1 MMQELTIDGAR
12 GAPIPTRMPA
22 SMSKPSVSPTHTP
35 ILAAFFNQFSR
46 SFPVSNPAPTTVPTG
61 TSAPAP
67 IPTVTPEPLSVR
79 SALPEA
85 RVMGLSG
92 RLSMTVY
99 TPRHQLRPRNP
110 PGGA

>member
-1 MMQELTIDGAR
+1 MMQELTIDGAL
-12 GAPIPTRMPA
+12 GVPIPTRMPA

-35 ILAAFFNQFSR
+35 ILAAFFNQFSL

-79 SALPEA
+79 YALPEA
-85 RVMGLSG
+85 RVMGVSG